1 MLSQQLI
8 ILKALR
14 RGKTLTPMVA
24 FGSMGITKLATRIS
38 EILSRKMLDK
48 GEKIV
53 KAEVRKNGKR
63 FMSYR
68 MEVK

>member
-14 RGKTLTPMVA
+14 KGRTLTPMVA
-24 FGSMGITKLATRIS
+24 FSSMGITKLATRIS